1 MELHPVDIS
10 DYRTLTS
17 SLRGILISRNRKGIR
32 KVLPRKSFVTWPTLL
47 SMRSRGSLE
56 VRARE
61 HGGRGKWW
69 RVRGVS
75 TKAGMWY
82 VNQLVLV

>member
-32 KVLPRKSFVTWPTLL
+32 KVLPKKKLCDVAHVT
-47 SMRSRGSLE
+47 
-56 VRARE
+56 E
-61 HGGRGKWW
+61 H
-69 RVRGVS
+69 
-75 TKAGMWY
+75 A
-82 VNQLVLV
+82 Q